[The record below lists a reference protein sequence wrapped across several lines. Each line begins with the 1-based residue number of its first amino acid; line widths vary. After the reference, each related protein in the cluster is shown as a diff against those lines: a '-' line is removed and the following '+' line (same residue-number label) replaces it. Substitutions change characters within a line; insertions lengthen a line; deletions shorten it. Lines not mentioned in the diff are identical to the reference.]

1 MNLLHVDSSIQRD
14 ASVSRALSA
23 AIVNEWRRTTPD
35 LHVTYRD
42 LDAAPIPHLDGA
54 TLAAAYG
61 AEADEATKAN
71 AALGALVLEEFLA
84 ADVVVIGAP
93 LYNFTISSQLKAWL
107 DRLAVAG
114 KTFAYSEAGPQGL
127 AGGKKVI
134 VASARG
140 GIYSAGPMVV
150 MDFQETY
157 LHAIFGFF
165 GIKDVEIVRAEG
177 LLMGPEQK
185 QQAVEAALNAIP
197 AVVRQA
203 GTALKAA

>member
-1 MNLLHVDSSIQRD
+1 MNLLHIDSSIQRD

-23 AIVNEWRRTTPD
+23 AIVAEWRRTTPD

-42 LDAAPIPHLDGA
+42 LDAAPIPHLNGA

-61 AEADEATKAN
+61 AQADEATAAN
-71 AALGALVLEEFLA
+71 AALGTLVLEEFLA
-84 ADVVVIGAP
+84 ADIVVIGAP
-93 LYNFTISSQLKAWL
+93 LYNFTISSQLKAWI

-114 KTFAYSEAGPQGL
+114 KTFSYSEAGPQGL

-140 GIYSAGPMVV
+140 GIYSAGPMVA

-157 LHAIFGFF
+157 LRAVFGFF
-165 GIKDVEIVRAEG
+165 GINDVEIVRAEG

-185 QQAVEAALNAIP
+185 QQAIDAALNSIP
-197 AVVRQA
+197 ALVREA
-203 GTALKAA
+203 GTALQAA